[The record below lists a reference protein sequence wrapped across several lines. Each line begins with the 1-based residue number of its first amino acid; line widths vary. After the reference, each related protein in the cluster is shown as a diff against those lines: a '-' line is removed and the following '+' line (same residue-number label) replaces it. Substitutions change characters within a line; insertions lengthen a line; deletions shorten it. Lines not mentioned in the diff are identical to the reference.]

1 MSDGRT
7 LTIATRLFGPLT
19 VSPEVCIAFPDG
31 LLGFAGERR
40 FVLLPAAQEGL
51 YWLQSVE
58 ESGLAFLLA
67 DPFPAFPGYVVD
79 LGGDA
84 PAADSAEGAT
94 PPLVLA
100 IVTLPRAAGERPT
113 ANLQGPV
120 VIDLAARRG
129 RQRVLPATG
138 HGTQEPLALEAL
150 ANVG

>member
-7 LTIATRLFGPLT
+7 LTIPTRLFGPLT
-19 VSPEVCIAFPDG
+19 VSSEVCIAFPDG

-51 YWLQSVE
+51 YWLQSAE
-58 ESGLAFLLA
+58 ESGLAFLLV

-79 LGGDA
+79 LGDGA
-84 PAADSAEGAT
+84 PAGGDPDAT

-100 IVTLPRAAGERPT
+100 IVTLPRAAGGRPT

-120 VIDLAARRG
+120 VIDLVARRG
-129 RQRVLPATG
+129 RQTVLPASG
-138 HGTQEPLALEAL
+138 HGTQEPLELEAL
-150 ANVG
+150 ANAG